1 LNSIAVKSD
10 NRISSLKRYY
20 YSEFAAEGLRTTIAA
35 LAYESEYGELPAS
48 LESLVPEFLPSVP
61 IDPFDGSPLRYDK
74 EKRAVYSVGQNLI
87 DEGGSAKVS
96 ALDSSD
102 FKMVVKQDDYVVY
115 IPEPKKLN

>member
-1 LNSIAVKSD
+1 
-10 NRISSLKRYY
+10 
-20 YSEFAAEGLRTTIAA
+20 
-35 LAYESEYGELPAS
+35 
-48 LESLVPEFLPSVP
+48 VP